1 MPKKGLDAN
10 IIVYSLLD
18 GHPAS
23 EPCDAYIKD
32 SRHKFYTTSLTPFEV
47 YFALHRVYG
56 VPRPSAASKA
66 LSLLDAPLTIVDVRS
81 SHLHAAI
88 TRCETKGLEAN
99 DSLLIEM
106 CLSLEI
112 PSLASDDR
120 RLLKACE
127 EQGIHPECPIGE
139 DQRRRMQVWEKTK
152 LAQAG
157 APRPLARVHS
167 WMRERNPQLAESFLE
182 ASGNLRHI
190 P

>member
-18 GHPAS
+18 DHPAS
-23 EPCDAYIKD
+23 ELCDAYMKD

-56 VPRPSAASKA
+56 IPRPDAASKA

-81 SHLHAAI
+81 SYLHPAI
-88 TRCETKGLEAN
+88 ARCANEGLEAN

-106 CLSLEI
+106 CLSSDI

-127 EQGIHPECPIGE
+127 EQGIHAECPIGE
-139 DQRRRMQVWEKTK
+139 DERQRMREWENTK

-157 APRPLARVHS
+157 ARRLLTRVYT
-167 WMRERNPQLAESFLE
+167 WMQERNPQLAESFLE
-182 ASGNLRHI
+182 ASGNLRHL